1 MNTRPS
7 PLSFASMLVRAQR
20 RHQAMHAPAVFA
32 KQDDA
37 APSNAPTLDVA
48 ARRMMSAC
56 PSAQQASA
64 SR

>member
-20 RHQAMHAPAVFA
+20 RHQANHATAAFA
-32 KQDDA
+32 KHDSVT
-37 APSNAPTLDVA
+37 PSDVPALDVA
-48 ARRMMSAC
+48 ARRMTNAS
-56 PSAQQASA
+56 PSLARA

>member
-20 RHQAMHAPAVFA
+20 RHQANHATAASAKHDGVAASDVPA
-32 KQDDA
+32 
-37 APSNAPTLDVA
+37 LDVA
-48 ARRMMSAC
+48 ARRMMSAS
-56 PSAQQASA
+56 PSPARA

>member
-20 RHQAMHAPAVFA
+20 RHQAIHATAASAKHDGNAESDMPA
-32 KQDDA
+32 
-37 APSNAPTLDVA
+37 LDVA
-48 ARRMMSAC
+48 ARRMMSASL
-56 PSAQQASA
+56 SAAPATA